1 MVDCERDLDDFHR
14 WRKDTKP
21 REAANLFY
29 GPRIFANEPAMQQDY
44 ERVCRRANIVLVDYV
59 GALNYRLDNMVKGYT
74 AK

>member
-1 MVDCERDLDDFHR
+1 
-14 WRKDTKP
+14 
-21 REAANLFY
+21 
-29 GPRIFANEPAMQQDY
+29 MQQDY